1 MKNSK
6 FWLAVLVA
14 GVVAN
19 VLDYIVYGMWLEGA
33 YFKQNT
39 MLFAQDTNPTW
50 YVVGDFIA
58 VFVFAWIFNKVSGS
72 FGSSVQDG
80 AKAGL
85 YLGIFAN
92 FPLWIFIHLM
102 FNGYPYSL
110 SWISTIYGIIWYV
123 IVGAIIAAVM
133 KKGGTSA
140 AA

>member
-1 MKNSK
+1 MKSSK

-19 VLDYIVYGMWLEGA
+19 ILDYLVYTQWLGPT
-33 YFKQNT
+33 YMMSNPT
-39 MLFAQDTNPTW
+39 LFRQDTNVAW
-50 YVVGDFIA
+50 YVVGDFVA

-72 FGSSVQDG
+72 FGSTVQDG

-92 FPLWIFIHLM
+92 FPLWIFMHLM

-123 IVGAIIAAVM
+123 ILGAVVAAMM
-133 KKGGTSA
+133 KKGGSA
-140 AA
+140 TAA